1 MRKQINYTYFYRE
14 EFKMA
19 RDFDNLDTFPKILR
33 DNALTFKDKPSIR
46 EKEYGVWQVITWGD
60 FYNKALVLA
69 KGFHSSGLKRG
80 DKLAII
86 GDNRPNLYIS
96 IAAAQI
102 LGAVPVP
109 CYQDSVAD
117 EIQYILDHAEVKIA
131 VVENQEQVDK
141 LLEIKDRLP
150 ILKNIFYADPR
161 GLEQY
166 NEKEIFSLDVL
177 LNNEQA
183 ISLDLD
189 EEINKTSKDDIS
201 IMLYTSGTT
210 GRPKGVL
217 LSYNNII
224 SLSSV
229 ACEIENTSPDDEVVA
244 YLPMAWVGD
253 NIFCVA
259 QSYIAGFCINCPE
272 SRETLTIDMRE
283 IGPTYYFAPP
293 RVWEAMLTQLM
304 VRMQDASQV
313 KLWVFNFFMSI
324 AKKWGNLILDKK
336 RVPITAR
343 ILYGLGYFF
352 IYGPLKNNLG
362 LTRVRMAYTAGEAMG
377 PDTFL
382 FYRSL
387 GINLKVLYGQTEA
400 TVFVS
405 LHRDGD
411 VDPNTVGPAFPGV
424 DIKISNGE
432 VFYKGP
438 GVFKGY
444 YKNEEATKE
453 TIDKDGWVKT
463 GDAGVIDNNGHLKII
478 DRAKDV
484 GKLNSGKMFAPKY
497 IENKL
502 KFCGI
507 IKEAVAFGDNKDY
520 VTCFVNIDLEAV
532 ASWAERNNVAYSG
545 YIDLAGQPAIYDL
558 ISKEIDKV
566 NKDLSQDPELYD
578 SQIKR
583 FLILH
588 KELDADD
595 GELTRTNKVRRSLI
609 SDRYGELV
617 NAFYNNKD
625 HCFIE
630 TEVTFEDGKKGSIS
644 ADLKIQD
651 MNVYDLK
658 DKVA

>member
-1 MRKQINYTYFYRE
+1 MS
-14 EFKMA
+14 
-19 RDFDNLDTFPKILR
+19 RDFNNLDTFPKILR
-33 DNALTFKDKPSIR
+33 NNALIYKGKPSVR
-46 EKEYGVWQVITWGD
+46 EKEYGIWQTLTWD
-60 FYNKALVLA
+60 VFYKRALILA
-69 KGFHSSGLKRG
+69 KGLKETGLKRG
-80 DKLAII
+80 EKIAII
-86 GDNRPNLYIS
+86 GDNRPNLYLS

-117 EIQYILDHAEVKIA
+117 ELQYILEHAEVKIA
-131 VVENQEQVDK
+131 IVENQEQVDK
-141 LLEIKDRLP
+141 LLEIKEKLP
-150 ILKNIFYADPR
+150 LLKSIFYDDPR
-161 GLEQY
+161 GLENYQ
-166 NEKEIFSLDVL
+166 KTDVL
-177 LNNEQA
+177 ALDNILN
-183 ISLDLD
+183 LDHKADVSLD
-189 EEINKTSKDDIS
+189 EEIDATAKDDIS

-217 LSYNNII
+217 LSYYNII
-224 SLSSV
+224 SVTSV
-229 ACEIENTSPDDEVVA
+229 ACELENTSPDDEVVA

-259 QSYIAGFCINCPE
+259 QSYISGFCINCPE
-272 SRETLTIDMRE
+272 SRDTLIIDMRE

-293 RVWEAMLTQLM
+293 RVWEGMLTQLM
-304 VRMQDASQV
+304 VRMQDAARI
-313 KLWVFNFFMSI
+313 KLWAFNYFMNV
-324 AKKWGNLILDKK
+324 AKKWGNDILDNKK
-336 RVPITAR
+336 VPLFYR
-343 ILYGLGYFF
+343 FLYGLGYFLV
-352 IYGPLKNNLG
+352 YGPLKNNLG
-362 LTRVRMAYTAGEAMG
+362 LTRVRIAYTAGEAMG

-400 TVFVS
+400 SVFVS

-411 VDPNTVGPAFPGV
+411 VDPKTVGPVFPGV
-424 DIKISNGE
+424 DIKIEDGE
-432 VFYKGP
+432 VLYKGP

-444 YKNEEATKE
+444 YKNEQATKE
-453 TIDKDGWVKT
+453 TIDNKGWVKT

-497 IENKL
+497 LENKL

-507 IKEAVAFGDNKDY
+507 IKEAVAFGDNKDF
-520 VTCFVNIDLEAV
+520 VSCFINIDLEAV
-532 ASWAERNNVAYSG
+532 ASWAERNNIAYSG
-545 YIDLAGQPAIYDL
+545 YIDLAGQDTVYDL

-566 NKDLSQDPELYD
+566 NEDLAEDEELSD

-595 GELTRTNKVRRSLI
+595 GELTRTNKVRRNLI
-609 SDRYGELV
+609 SERYGKLV
-617 NAFYNNKD
+617 DALYSAED
-625 HCFIE
+625 HCYIE
-630 TEVTFEDGKKGSIS
+630 TEVTFEDGRKGSIS

-651 MNVYDLK
+651 MKIIDLK

>member
-1 MRKQINYTYFYRE
+1 MT
-14 EFKMA
+14 
-19 RDFDNLDTFPKILR
+19 RDFVALDTFPKILR
-33 DNALTFKDKPSIR
+33 NNAEVFKGRPSIR
-46 EKEYGVWQVITWGD
+46 EKEYGIWQITTWD
-60 FYNKALVLA
+60 AFYNRALLLA
-69 KGFHSSGLKRG
+69 EGFYASGLRRG
-80 DKLAII
+80 DKIAII
-86 GDNRPNLYIS
+86 GDNRPNLYLS
-96 IAAAQI
+96 IASAQI
-102 LGAVPVP
+102 LGAIPVP
-109 CYQDSVAD
+109 CYQDSVAS
-117 EIQYILDHAEVKIA
+117 EIEYILEHAEAKLAI
-131 VVENQEQVDK
+131 VENQEQVDK
-141 LLEIKDRLP
+141 LLEIKEKLP
-150 ILKNIFYADPR
+150 LLKNIFYDDPR
-161 GLEQY
+161 GLEKY
-166 NEKEIFSLDVL
+166 DVKEICSLDVIL
-177 LNNEQA
+177 DKNRDMN
-183 ISLDLD
+183 IDLD
-189 EEINKTSKDDIS
+189 KEINKTSKDDIS

-217 LSYNNII
+217 LSYNNIV
-224 SLSSV
+224 SV
-229 ACEIENTSPDDEVVA
+229 TSIACEIEKTGPDDEVVA

-259 QSYIAGFCINCPE
+259 QSYISGFCINCPE
-272 SRETLTIDMRE
+272 SRETLTLDMRE

-293 RVWEAMLTQLM
+293 RVWEGMLTQLM
-304 VRMQDASQV
+304 VRMQDASKV
-313 KLWVFNFFMSI
+313 KLWAFNFFMKI
-324 AKKWGNLILDKK
+324 AKKWGNPILDKK
-336 RVPITAR
+336 NVPILAR
-343 ILYGLGYFF
+343 ALYGLGYFL

-424 DIKISNGE
+424 DIKIADGE
-432 VFYKGP
+432 VFYKGS

-444 YKNEEATKE
+444 YKNEDATKE
-453 TIDKDGWVKT
+453 TIDKEGWVKT

-484 GKLNSGKMFAPKY
+484 GKLNSGNMFAPKY

-507 IKEAVAFGDNKDY
+507 IKEAVAFGDNKDF

-545 YIDLAGQPAIYDL
+545 YIDLAGQSSVYDL
-558 ISKEIDKV
+558 IAMEIDKV
-566 NKDLSQDPELYD
+566 NRDLSQDTELND

-595 GELTRTNKVRRSLI
+595 GELTRTNKVRRGLI
-609 SDRYGELV
+609 SERYCMLV
-617 NAFYNNKD
+617 DAFYNNKN

-630 TEVTFEDGKKGSIS
+630 TEVTFEDGRKGAIS
-644 ADLKIQD
+644 ADLKIKD
-651 MNVYDLK
+651 MNIYDLR
-658 DKVA
+658 DQVA

>member
-1 MRKQINYTYFYRE
+1 MP
-14 EFKMA
+14 
-19 RDFDNLDTFPKILR
+19 RDYISLDTFPKILR
-33 DNALTFKDKPSIR
+33 DNSHVYKGKPSIR
-46 EKEYGVWQVITWGD
+46 EKEYGIWQPISWD
-60 FYNKALVLA
+60 NFFNKALLLA
-69 KGFHSSGLKRG
+69 DGFRKKGLKRT
-80 DKLAII
+80 DKIAII
-86 GDNRPNLYIS
+86 GDNRPNLYLS

-117 EIQYILDHAEVKIA
+117 EIQYILEHAEVKIA
-131 VVENQEQVDK
+131 IVENQEQVDK
-141 LLEIKDRLP
+141 LLEIKKRLP
-150 ILKNIFYADPR
+150 LLNSIFYDDPR
-161 GLEQY
+161 GLEKY
-166 NEKEIFSLDVL
+166 NEKEVSSLAVI
-177 LNNEQA
+177 LNNKESTN
-183 ISLDLD
+183 INLD
-189 EEINKTSKDDIS
+189 EEINKTSKDDIA

-217 LSYNNII
+217 LSYYNII
-224 SLSSV
+224 SVTSV
-229 ACEIENTSPDDEVVA
+229 ACELEKTTFNDEVVA

-259 QSYIAGFCINCPE
+259 QSYISGFCINCPE
-272 SRETLTIDMRE
+272 SRDTLTIDMRE

-293 RVWEAMLTQLM
+293 RVWEGMLTQLM
-304 VRMQDASQV
+304 VRMQDASKI
-313 KLWVFNFFMSI
+313 KLWIFNYFMKI
-324 AKKWGNLILDKK
+324 AKKWGNAILDNKN
-336 RVPITAR
+336 VPITSR
-343 ILYGLGYFF
+343 LLYGLGYFLV
-352 IYGPLKNNLG
+352 YGPLKNNLG

-411 VDPNTVGPAFPGV
+411 VDPNTVGPVFPGV
-424 DIKISNGE
+424 DIKIEDGE

-444 YKNEEATKE
+444 YKNEAATKE
-453 TIDKDGWVKT
+453 TVDAKGWVKT
-463 GDAGVIDNNGHLKII
+463 GDAGVIDSNGHLKII

-497 IENKL
+497 LENKL

-507 IKEAVAFGDNKDY
+507 IKEAVAFGNNKDF

-532 ASWAERNNVAYSG
+532 ASWAERNNIAYSG
-545 YIDLAGQPAIYDL
+545 YIDLAAQPAIYDL

-609 SDRYGELV
+609 SDRYGKLV
-617 NAFYNNKD
+617 RALYNNEE

-630 TEVTFEDGKKGSIS
+630 TEVTFEDGRKGSIS

-651 MNVYDLK
+651 MDVYDLK

>member
-1 MRKQINYTYFYRE
+1 ML
-14 EFKMA
+14 
-19 RDFDNLDTFPKILR
+19 RDFNNLDTFPKILR
-33 DNALTFKDKPSIR
+33 NNALIYKGKPSVR
-46 EKEYGVWQVITWGD
+46 EKEYGIWQTLTWD
-60 FYNKALVLA
+60 VFYERALILA
-69 KGFHSSGLKRG
+69 KGLKNTGLKRG
-80 DKLAII
+80 EKIAII
-86 GDNRPNLYIS
+86 GDNRPNLYLS

-117 EIQYILDHAEVKIA
+117 ELQYILEHAEVKIA
-131 VVENQEQVDK
+131 IVENQEQVDK
-141 LLEIKDRLP
+141 LLEIKDKLP
-150 ILKNIFYADPR
+150 LLKSIFYDDPR
-161 GLEQY
+161 GLDNYQKTDALALDNILNLD
-166 NEKEIFSLDVL
+166 NEAD
-177 LNNEQA
+177 
-183 ISLDLD
+183 ISLDED
-189 EEINKTSKDDIS
+189 IDTTTKDDIS

-217 LSYNNII
+217 LSYYNII
-224 SLSSV
+224 SVTSV
-229 ACEIENTSPDDEVVA
+229 ACELENTSFNDEVVA

-259 QSYIAGFCINCPE
+259 QSYISGFCINCPE
-272 SRETLTIDMRE
+272 SRDTLTTDMRE

-293 RVWEAMLTQLM
+293 RVWEGMLTQLM
-304 VRMQDASQV
+304 VRMQDAAKI
-313 KLWVFNFFMSI
+313 KLWAFNYFMNI
-324 AKKWGNLILDKK
+324 AKKWGNDILDKK
-336 RVPITAR
+336 KVPLLSR
-343 ILYGLGYFF
+343 LLYALGYFF
-352 IYGPLKNNLG
+352 VYGPLKNNLG
-362 LTRVRMAYTAGEAMG
+362 LTRVRIAYTAGEAMG

-400 TVFVS
+400 SVFVS
-405 LHRDGD
+405 LHRNGD
-411 VDPNTVGPAFPGV
+411 VDPKTVGPVFPGV
-424 DIKISNGE
+424 DIKIKDGE

-453 TIDKDGWVKT
+453 TIDKNGWVKT
-463 GDAGVIDNNGHLKII
+463 GDAGVLDSNGHLKII

-497 IENKL
+497 LENKL

-507 IKEAVAFGDNKDY
+507 IKEAVAFGDNKDF
-520 VTCFVNIDLEAV
+520 VSCFINIDLEAV
-532 ASWAERNNVAYSG
+532 ASWAERNNIAYSG
-545 YIDLAGQPAIYDL
+545 YIDLAGQSSVYDL

-566 NKDLSQDPELYD
+566 NEDLAEDVELSD

-595 GELTRTNKVRRSLI
+595 GELTRTNKVRRNLI
-609 SDRYGELV
+609 SERYGKLV
-617 NAFYNNKD
+617 DALYSKED
-625 HCFIE
+625 HCYIE
-630 TEVTFEDGKKGSIS
+630 TEVTFEDGRKGSIS

-651 MNVYDLK
+651 MNIFRVK
-658 DKVA
+658 DRVA

>member
-1 MRKQINYTYFYRE
+1 MS
-14 EFKMA
+14 
-19 RDFDNLDTFPKILR
+19 RDFNKLDTFPKILR
-33 DNALTFKDKPSIR
+33 NNALIYKGKPSVR
-46 EKEYGVWQVITWGD
+46 EKEYGIWQTLTWD
-60 FYNKALVLA
+60 VFYERALILA
-69 KGFHSSGLKRG
+69 KGLKDTGLKRG
-80 DKLAII
+80 EKIAII
-86 GDNRPNLYIS
+86 GDNRPNLYLS

-117 EIQYILDHAEVKIA
+117 ELQYILEHAEVKIA
-131 VVENQEQVDK
+131 IVENQEQVDK
-141 LLEIKDRLP
+141 LIEIKDKLP
-150 ILKNIFYADPR
+150 LLKSIFYDDPR
-161 GLEQY
+161 GLENYQKTDTLALDNILNLD
-166 NEKEIFSLDVL
+166 NETD
-177 LNNEQA
+177 
-183 ISLDLD
+183 ISLDED
-189 EEINKTSKDDIS
+189 IDNTAKDDIS

-217 LSYNNII
+217 LSYYNII
-224 SLSSV
+224 SVTSV
-229 ACEIENTSPDDEVVA
+229 ACELENTSFNDEVVA

-259 QSYIAGFCINCPE
+259 QSYISGFCINCPE
-272 SRETLTIDMRE
+272 SRDTLTIDMRE

-293 RVWEAMLTQLM
+293 RVWEGMLTQLM
-304 VRMQDASQV
+304 VRMQDAAKI
-313 KLWVFNFFMSI
+313 KLWAFNYFMNI
-324 AKKWGNLILDKK
+324 AKKWGNDILDKK
-336 RVPITAR
+336 KVPLLSR
-343 ILYGLGYFF
+343 LLYGLGYFF
-352 IYGPLKNNLG
+352 VYGPLKNNLG
-362 LTRVRMAYTAGEAMG
+362 LTRVRIAYTAGEAMG

-400 TVFVS
+400 SVFVS
-405 LHRDGD
+405 LHRNGD
-411 VDPNTVGPAFPGV
+411 VDPKTVGPVFPGV
-424 DIKISNGE
+424 DIKIEDGE

-453 TIDKDGWVKT
+453 TIDKKGWVKT
-463 GDAGVIDNNGHLKII
+463 GDAGVLDSNGHLKII

-497 IENKL
+497 LENKL

-507 IKEAVAFGDNKDY
+507 IKEAVAFGDNKDF
-520 VTCFVNIDLEAV
+520 VSCFINIDLEAV
-532 ASWAERNNVAYSG
+532 ASWAERNNIAYSG
-545 YIDLAGQPAIYDL
+545 YIDLAGQSSVYDL

-566 NKDLSQDPELYD
+566 NEDLAEDAELSD

-595 GELTRTNKVRRSLI
+595 GELTRTNKVRRNLI
-609 SDRYGELV
+609 SERYGKLV
-617 NAFYNNKD
+617 DALYSKED
-625 HCFIE
+625 HCYIE
-630 TEVTFEDGKKGSIS
+630 TEVTFEDGRKGSIS

-651 MNVYDLK
+651 MNIIRVK

>member
-1 MRKQINYTYFYRE
+1 MP
-14 EFKMA
+14 
-19 RDFDNLDTFPKILR
+19 RDYISLDTFPKILR
-33 DNALTFKDKPSIR
+33 DNSHVYKGKPSIR
-46 EKEYGVWQVITWGD
+46 EKEYGIWQPISWD
-60 FYNKALVLA
+60 NFFNKALLLA
-69 KGFHSSGLKRG
+69 DGFRKKGLKRT
-80 DKLAII
+80 DKIAII
-86 GDNRPNLYIS
+86 GDNRPNLYLS

-117 EIQYILDHAEVKIA
+117 EIQYILEHAEVKIA
-131 VVENQEQVDK
+131 IVENQEQVDK
-141 LLEIKDRLP
+141 LLEIKNRLP
-150 ILKNIFYADPR
+150 LLNSIFYDDPR
-161 GLEQY
+161 GLEKY
-166 NEKEIFSLDVL
+166 NEKEVFSLAVI
-177 LNNEQA
+177 LNNKESTN
-183 ISLDLD
+183 INLD
-189 EEINKTSKDDIS
+189 EEINKTSKDDIA

-217 LSYNNII
+217 LSYYNII
-224 SLSSV
+224 SVTSV
-229 ACEIENTSPDDEVVA
+229 ACELEKTTFNDEVVA

-259 QSYIAGFCINCPE
+259 QSYISGFCINCPE
-272 SRETLTIDMRE
+272 SRDTLTIDMRE

-293 RVWEAMLTQLM
+293 RVWEGMLTQLM
-304 VRMQDASQV
+304 VRMQDAAKI
-313 KLWVFNFFMSI
+313 KLWIFNYFMKI
-324 AKKWGNLILDKK
+324 AKKWGNAILDNKN
-336 RVPITAR
+336 VPITSR
-343 ILYGLGYFF
+343 LLYGLGYFLV
-352 IYGPLKNNLG
+352 YGPLKNNLG

-411 VDPNTVGPAFPGV
+411 VDPNTVGPVFPGV
-424 DIKISNGE
+424 DIKIEDGE

-444 YKNEEATKE
+444 YKNEAATKE
-453 TIDKDGWVKT
+453 TVDAKGWVKT
-463 GDAGVIDNNGHLKII
+463 GDAGVIDSNGHLKII

-497 IENKL
+497 LENKL

-507 IKEAVAFGDNKDY
+507 IKEAVAFGNNKDF

-532 ASWAERNNVAYSG
+532 ASWAERNNIAYSG
-545 YIDLAGQPAIYDL
+545 YIDLAAQPAIYDL

-609 SDRYGELV
+609 SDRYGKLV
-617 NAFYNNKD
+617 KALYNNEE

-630 TEVTFEDGKKGSIS
+630 TEVTFEDGRKGSIS

-651 MNVYDLK
+651 MDVYDLK

>member
-1 MRKQINYTYFYRE
+1 MT
-14 EFKMA
+14 
-19 RDFDNLDTFPKILR
+19 RDFVALDTFPKILR
-33 DNALTFKDKPSIR
+33 DNAAIFKGRPSIR
-46 EKEYGVWQVITWGD
+46 EKEYGIWQITTWNNFFDKALLLAEG
-60 FYNKALVLA
+60 FYN
-69 KGFHSSGLKRG
+69 SGLRRG
-80 DKLAII
+80 DKIAII
-86 GDNRPNLYIS
+86 GDNRPNLYLA
-96 IAAAQI
+96 IASAQI
-102 LGAVPVP
+102 LGAIPVP

-117 EIQYILDHAEVKIA
+117 EIQYILEHAEAKLA

-141 LLEIKDRLP
+141 LLEIKEKLP
-150 ILKNIFYADPR
+150 LLKNIFYSDPR
-161 GLEQY
+161 GLEKY
-166 NEKEIFSLDVL
+166 NEKIVFSLETI
-177 LNNEQA
+177 LNNSKE
-183 ISLDLD
+183 IDVDLD
-189 EEINKTSKDDIS
+189 QEINKTSKDDIS

-224 SLSSV
+224 SVTSV
-229 ACEIENTSPDDEVVA
+229 ACEIEKTNPDDEVVA

-259 QSYIAGFCINCPE
+259 QSYISGFCINCPE
-272 SRETLTIDMRE
+272 SRDTLTLDMRE

-293 RVWEAMLTQLM
+293 RVWEGMLTQLM
-304 VRMQDASQV
+304 VRMQDASKV
-313 KLWVFNFFMSI
+313 KLWVFNFFMKT
-324 AKKWGNLILDKK
+324 AKKWGNLILDKEK
-336 RVPITAR
+336 VPFAAR
-343 ILYGLGYFF
+343 MLYGLGYFL

-424 DIKISNGE
+424 DIKITDGE

-453 TIDKDGWVKT
+453 TIDKEGWVKT
-463 GDAGVIDNNGHLKII
+463 GDAGVIDSNGHLKII

-484 GKLNSGKMFAPKY
+484 GKLNSGNMFAPKY

-507 IKEAVAFGDNKDY
+507 IKEAVAFGDNKDF
-520 VTCFVNIDLEAV
+520 VTCFINIDLEAV

-545 YIDLAGQPAIYDL
+545 YIDLAGQSTVYNL
-558 ISKEIDKV
+558 IASEIDKV
-566 NKDLSQDPELYD
+566 NRDLSQDTELND

-595 GELTRTNKVRRSLI
+595 GELTRTNKVRRGLI
-609 SDRYGELV
+609 SERYGMLV
-617 NAFYNNKD
+617 DAFYNKEN

-630 TEVTFEDGKKGSIS
+630 TEVTFEDGRKGSIS

-658 DKVA
+658 DQVA

>member
-1 MRKQINYTYFYRE
+1 ML
-14 EFKMA
+14 
-19 RDFDNLDTFPKILR
+19 RDFNNLDTFPKILR
-33 DNALTFKDKPSIR
+33 NNALIYKGKPSVR
-46 EKEYGVWQVITWGD
+46 EKEYGIWQTLTWD
-60 FYNKALVLA
+60 VFYKRALILA
-69 KGFHSSGLKRG
+69 KGLKNTGLKRG
-80 DKLAII
+80 EKIAII
-86 GDNRPNLYIS
+86 GDNRPNLYLS

-117 EIQYILDHAEVKIA
+117 ELQYILEHAEVKIA
-131 VVENQEQVDK
+131 IVENQEQVDK
-141 LLEIKDRLP
+141 LLEIKDKLP
-150 ILKNIFYADPR
+150 LLKSIFYDDPR
-161 GLEQY
+161 GLDNYQKTDALALDNILNLD
-166 NEKEIFSLDVL
+166 NEAD
-177 LNNEQA
+177 
-183 ISLDLD
+183 ISLDED
-189 EEINKTSKDDIS
+189 IDTTTKDDIS

-217 LSYNNII
+217 LSYYNII
-224 SLSSV
+224 SVTSV
-229 ACEIENTSPDDEVVA
+229 ACELENTSFNDEVVA

-259 QSYIAGFCINCPE
+259 QSYISGFCINCPE
-272 SRETLTIDMRE
+272 SRDTLTTDMRE

-293 RVWEAMLTQLM
+293 RVWEGMLTQLM
-304 VRMQDASQV
+304 VRMQDAAKI
-313 KLWVFNFFMSI
+313 KLWAFNYFMNI
-324 AKKWGNLILDKK
+324 AKKWGNDILDKK
-336 RVPITAR
+336 KVPLLSR
-343 ILYGLGYFF
+343 LLYALGYFF
-352 IYGPLKNNLG
+352 VYGPLKNNLG
-362 LTRVRMAYTAGEAMG
+362 LTRVRIAYTAGEAMG

-400 TVFVS
+400 SVFVS
-405 LHRDGD
+405 LHRNGD
-411 VDPNTVGPAFPGV
+411 VDPKTVGPVFPGV
-424 DIKISNGE
+424 DIKIKDGE

-453 TIDKDGWVKT
+453 TIDKNGWVKT
-463 GDAGVIDNNGHLKII
+463 GDAGVLDSNGHLKII

-497 IENKL
+497 LENKL

-507 IKEAVAFGDNKDY
+507 IKEAVAFGDNKDF
-520 VTCFVNIDLEAV
+520 VSCFINIDLEAV
-532 ASWAERNNVAYSG
+532 ASWAERNNIAYSG
-545 YIDLAGQPAIYDL
+545 YIDLAGQSSVYDL

-566 NKDLSQDPELYD
+566 NEDLAEDSELSD

-595 GELTRTNKVRRSLI
+595 GELTRTNKVRRNLI
-609 SDRYGELV
+609 SERYGKLV
-617 NAFYNNKD
+617 DALYSKED
-625 HCFIE
+625 HCYIE
-630 TEVTFEDGKKGSIS
+630 TEVTFEDGRKGSIS

-651 MNVYDLK
+651 MNIIRVK

>member
-1 MRKQINYTYFYRE
+1 MT
-14 EFKMA
+14 
-19 RDFDNLDTFPKILR
+19 RDFIALDTFPKILR
-33 DNALTFKDKPSIR
+33 DNAAIFKGRPSIR
-46 EKEYGVWQVITWGD
+46 EKEYGIWQITTWNNFYDRALLLAEG
-60 FYNKALVLA
+60 FYNN
-69 KGFHSSGLKRG
+69 GLRRG
-80 DKLAII
+80 DKIAII
-86 GDNRPNLYIS
+86 GDNRPNLYLA
-96 IAAAQI
+96 IASAQI
-102 LGAVPVP
+102 LGAIPVP

-117 EIQYILDHAEVKIA
+117 EIQYILEHAEAKLA

-141 LLEIKDRLP
+141 LLEIKERLP
-150 ILKNIFYADPR
+150 LLKNIFYSDPR
-161 GLEQY
+161 GLEKY
-166 NEKEIFSLDVL
+166 NEKTVFALETI
-177 LNNEQA
+177 LNKSKK
-183 ISLDLD
+183 IDIDLD
-189 EEINKTSKDDIS
+189 QEINKTSKDDIS

-224 SLSSV
+224 SVTSV
-229 ACEIENTSPDDEVVA
+229 ACEIEKTNPDDEVVA

-259 QSYIAGFCINCPE
+259 QSYISGFCINCPE
-272 SRETLTIDMRE
+272 SRETLTLDMRE

-293 RVWEAMLTQLM
+293 RVWEGMLTQLM
-304 VRMQDASQV
+304 VRMQDASKV
-313 KLWVFNFFMSI
+313 KLWAFNFFMKT
-324 AKKWGNLILDKK
+324 AKKWGNLILDKEK
-336 RVPITAR
+336 VPFSAR
-343 ILYGLGYFF
+343 MLYGLGYLL

-424 DIKISNGE
+424 DIKITDGE

-453 TIDKDGWVKT
+453 TIDKEGWVKT
-463 GDAGVIDNNGHLKII
+463 GDAGVIDSNGHLKII

-507 IKEAVAFGDNKDY
+507 IKEAVAFGDNKDF
-520 VTCFVNIDLEAV
+520 VTCFINIDLEAV

-545 YIDLAGQPAIYDL
+545 YIDLAGQSTVYNL
-558 ISKEIDKV
+558 IASEIDKV
-566 NKDLSQDPELYD
+566 NRDLSQDTELND

-595 GELTRTNKVRRSLI
+595 GELTRTNKVRRGLI
-609 SDRYGELV
+609 SERYGMLV
-617 NAFYNNKD
+617 DAFYNKEN

-630 TEVTFEDGKKGSIS
+630 TEVTFEDGRKGSIS

-658 DKVA
+658 DQVA

>member
-1 MRKQINYTYFYRE
+1 MS
-14 EFKMA
+14 
-19 RDFDNLDTFPKILR
+19 RDFNKLDTFPKILR
-33 DNALTFKDKPSIR
+33 NNALIYKGKPSVR
-46 EKEYGVWQVITWGD
+46 EKEYGIWQTLTWD
-60 FYNKALVLA
+60 VFYKRALILA
-69 KGFHSSGLKRG
+69 KGLKDTGLKRG
-80 DKLAII
+80 EKLAII
-86 GDNRPNLYIS
+86 GDNRPNLYLS

-117 EIQYILDHAEVKIA
+117 ELQYILEHAEVKIA
-131 VVENQEQVDK
+131 IVENQEQVDK
-141 LLEIKDRLP
+141 LIEIKDKLP
-150 ILKNIFYADPR
+150 LLKSIFYDDPR
-161 GLEQY
+161 GLENYQKTDTSALDNILNLD
-166 NEKEIFSLDVL
+166 NETD
-177 LNNEQA
+177 
-183 ISLDLD
+183 ISLDED
-189 EEINKTSKDDIS
+189 IDNTAKDDIS

-217 LSYNNII
+217 LSYYNII
-224 SLSSV
+224 SVTSV
-229 ACEIENTSPDDEVVA
+229 ACELENTSFNDEVVA

-259 QSYIAGFCINCPE
+259 QSYISGFCINCPE
-272 SRETLTIDMRE
+272 SRDTLTIDMRE

-293 RVWEAMLTQLM
+293 RVWEGMLTQLM
-304 VRMQDASQV
+304 VRMQDAAKI
-313 KLWVFNFFMSI
+313 KLWAFNYFMNI
-324 AKKWGNLILDKK
+324 AKKWGNDILDKK
-336 RVPITAR
+336 KIPLLPR

-352 IYGPLKNNLG
+352 VYGPLKNNLG
-362 LTRVRMAYTAGEAMG
+362 LTRVRIAYTAGEAMG

-400 TVFVS
+400 SVFVS
-405 LHRDGD
+405 LHRNGD
-411 VDPNTVGPAFPGV
+411 VDPKTVGPVFPGV
-424 DIKISNGE
+424 DIKIEDGE

-453 TIDKDGWVKT
+453 TIDKKGWVKT
-463 GDAGVIDNNGHLKII
+463 GDAGVLDSNGHLKII

-497 IENKL
+497 LENKL

-507 IKEAVAFGDNKDY
+507 IKEAVAFGDNKDF
-520 VTCFVNIDLEAV
+520 VSCFINIDLEAV
-532 ASWAERNNVAYSG
+532 ASWAERNNIAYSG
-545 YIDLAGQPAIYDL
+545 YIDLAGQSSVYDL

-566 NKDLSQDPELYD
+566 NEDLAEDAELSD

-595 GELTRTNKVRRSLI
+595 GELTRTNKVRRNLI
-609 SDRYGELV
+609 SERYGKLV
-617 NAFYNNKD
+617 DALYSKEN
-625 HCFIE
+625 HCYIE
-630 TEVTFEDGKKGSIS
+630 TEVTFEDGRKGSIS

-651 MNVYDLK
+651 MNIIRVK

>member
-1 MRKQINYTYFYRE
+1 ML
-14 EFKMA
+14 
-19 RDFDNLDTFPKILR
+19 RDFNNLDTFPKILR
-33 DNALTFKDKPSIR
+33 NNALIYKGKPSVR
-46 EKEYGVWQVITWGD
+46 EKEFGIWQTLTWD
-60 FYNKALVLA
+60 VFYKRALILA
-69 KGFHSSGLKRG
+69 KGLKNTGLKRG
-80 DKLAII
+80 EKIAII
-86 GDNRPNLYIS
+86 GDNRPNLYLS

-117 EIQYILDHAEVKIA
+117 ELQYILEHAEVKIA
-131 VVENQEQVDK
+131 IVENQEQVDK
-141 LLEIKDRLP
+141 LLEIKDKLP
-150 ILKNIFYADPR
+150 LLKSIFYDDPR
-161 GLEQY
+161 GLDNYQ
-166 NEKEIFSLDVL
+166 KTDALALDNI
-177 LNNEQA
+177 LNLDIEA
-183 ISLDLD
+183 DISLDED
-189 EEINKTSKDDIS
+189 IDATSKEDIS

-217 LSYNNII
+217 LSYYNII
-224 SLSSV
+224 SVTSV
-229 ACEIENTSPDDEVVA
+229 ACELENTSFNDEVVA

-259 QSYIAGFCINCPE
+259 QSYISGFCINCPE
-272 SRETLTIDMRE
+272 SRDTLTTDMRE

-293 RVWEAMLTQLM
+293 RVWEGMLTQLM
-304 VRMQDASQV
+304 VRMQDAAKI
-313 KLWVFNFFMSI
+313 KLWAFNYFMNI
-324 AKKWGNLILDKK
+324 AKKWGNDILDKK
-336 RVPITAR
+336 KVPLLSR
-343 ILYGLGYFF
+343 LLYALGYFF
-352 IYGPLKNNLG
+352 VYGPLKNNLG
-362 LTRVRMAYTAGEAMG
+362 LTRVRIAYTAGEAMG

-400 TVFVS
+400 SVFVS
-405 LHRDGD
+405 LHRNGD
-411 VDPNTVGPAFPGV
+411 VDPKTVGPVFPGV
-424 DIKISNGE
+424 DIKIEDGE

-453 TIDKDGWVKT
+453 TIDKNGWVKT
-463 GDAGVIDNNGHLKII
+463 GDAGVLDSNGHLKII

-497 IENKL
+497 LENKL

-507 IKEAVAFGDNKDY
+507 IKEAVAFGDNKDF
-520 VTCFVNIDLEAV
+520 VSCFINIDLEAV
-532 ASWAERNNVAYSG
+532 ASWAERNNIAYSG
-545 YIDLAGQPAIYDL
+545 YIDLAGQSSVYDL

-566 NKDLSQDPELYD
+566 NEDLAEDAELSD

-595 GELTRTNKVRRSLI
+595 GELTRTNKVRRNLI
-609 SDRYGELV
+609 SDRYGKLV
-617 NAFYNNKD
+617 DALYSKED
-625 HCFIE
+625 HCYIE
-630 TEVTFEDGKKGSIS
+630 TEVTFEDGRKGSIS
-644 ADLKIQD
+644 ADLKIRD
-651 MNVYDLK
+651 MTVVRVK

>member
-1 MRKQINYTYFYRE
+1 MN
-14 EFKMA
+14 
-19 RDFDNLDTFPKILR
+19 RDFVALDTFPKILR
-33 DNALTFKDKPSIR
+33 DNAKVFKGRPSVR
-46 EKEYGVWQVITWGD
+46 EKEYGIWQITTWD
-60 FYNKALVLA
+60 EFYNKALLLA
-69 KGFHSSGLKRG
+69 KGFYASGLRRG
-80 DKLAII
+80 DKIAII
-86 GDNRPNLYIS
+86 GDNRPSLYLS
-96 IAAAQI
+96 IASAQI
-102 LGAVPVP
+102 LGAIPVP
-109 CYQDSVAD
+109 CYQDSVAS
-117 EIQYILDHAEVKIA
+117 EIQYILEHAEAKLA

-141 LLEIKDRLP
+141 LFEIKEKLP
-150 ILKNIFYADPR
+150 LLKTIFYDDPR
-161 GLEQY
+161 GLEKY
-166 NEKEIFSLDVL
+166 DEKEIFSLG
-177 LNNEQA
+177 A
-183 ISLDLD
+183 ILDKDMEINLDLD
-189 EEINKTSKDDIS
+189 QEIDKTAKDDIS

-217 LSYNNII
+217 LSYNNIV
-224 SLSSV
+224 SVTSV
-229 ACEIENTSPDDEVVA
+229 ACEMEKTTPNDEVVA

-272 SRETLTIDMRE
+272 SRETLNLDMRE

-293 RVWEAMLTQLM
+293 RVWEGMLTQLM
-304 VRMQDASQV
+304 VRMQDASKI
-313 KLWVFNFFMSI
+313 KLWAFNYFMNI
-324 AKKWGNLILDKK
+324 AKKWGNPILDKK
-336 RVPITAR
+336 SVPITAR
-343 ILYGLGYFF
+343 VLYGLGYFL

-362 LTRVRMAYTAGEAMG
+362 LTRVRIAYTAGEAMG

-424 DIKISNGE
+424 DIKIADGE

-444 YKNEEATKE
+444 YKNEDATKE
-453 TIDKDGWVKT
+453 TIDKEGWVRT

-484 GKLNSGKMFAPKY
+484 GKLNSGNMFAPKY

-502 KFCGI
+502 KFSGI
-507 IKEAVAFGDNKDY
+507 IKEAVAFGDKKGF
-520 VTCFVNIDLEAV
+520 VTCFINIDLEAV

-545 YIDLAGQPAIYDL
+545 YIDLTGQLSVYDL
-558 ISKEIDKV
+558 IAKEIDKV
-566 NKDLSQDPELYD
+566 NRDLSKDTELND

-595 GELTRTNKVRRSLI
+595 GELTRTNKVRRGLI
-609 SDRYGELV
+609 SERYGVLV
-617 NAFYNNKD
+617 DAFYNNKNN
-625 HCFIE
+625 CFIE
-630 TEVTFEDGKKGSIS
+630 TEVTFEDGRKGSIS
-644 ADLKIQD
+644 ADLKIKD
-651 MNVYDLK
+651 MDIYDLK
-658 DKVA
+658 DQVT

>member
-1 MRKQINYTYFYRE
+1 MK
-14 EFKMA
+14 
-19 RDFDNLDTFPKILR
+19 RDFVALDTFPKILKN
-33 DNALTFKDKPSIR
+33 NAEIFKGRPSIR
-46 EKEYGVWQVITWGD
+46 EKEYGIWQTTTWD
-60 FYNKALVLA
+60 AFYNSALLLA
-69 KGFHSSGLKRG
+69 EGFYDSGLRRG
-80 DKLAII
+80 DKIAII
-86 GDNRPNLYIS
+86 GDNRPNLYLS
-96 IAAAQI
+96 IASAQI
-102 LGAVPVP
+102 LGAIPVP
-109 CYQDSVAD
+109 CYQDSVAS
-117 EIQYILDHAEVKIA
+117 EIEYILEHAEAKLAI
-131 VVENQEQVDK
+131 VENQEQVDK
-141 LLEIKDRLP
+141 LLEIKEKLP
-150 ILKNIFYADPR
+150 LLKNIFYDDPR
-161 GLEQY
+161 GLEKY
-166 NEKEIFSLDVL
+166 DVKEICSLDIIL
-177 LNNEQA
+177 DKNREMN
-183 ISLDLD
+183 IDLD
-189 EEINKTSKDDIS
+189 KEINKTSKDDIS

-217 LSYNNII
+217 LSYNNIV
-224 SLSSV
+224 SV
-229 ACEIENTSPDDEVVA
+229 TSIACEIEKTGPDDEVVA

-259 QSYIAGFCINCPE
+259 QSYISGFCINCPE
-272 SRETLTIDMRE
+272 SRDTLTLDMRE

-293 RVWEAMLTQLM
+293 RVWEGMHTQLM
-304 VRMQDASQV
+304 VRMQDASKV
-313 KLWVFNFFMSI
+313 KLWAFNFFMKV
-324 AKKWGNLILDKK
+324 AKKWGNPILDKK
-336 RVPITAR
+336 NVPILAR
-343 ILYGLGYFF
+343 ALYGLGYFL

-424 DIKISNGE
+424 DIKVTDGE
-432 VFYKGP
+432 VFYKGS

-444 YKNEEATKE
+444 YKNEDATKE
-453 TIDKDGWVKT
+453 TIDKEGWVKT

-484 GKLNSGKMFAPKY
+484 GKLNSGNMFAPKY

-507 IKEAVAFGDNKDY
+507 IKEAVAFGDNKDF
-520 VTCFVNIDLEAV
+520 VTCFVNIDLDAV

-545 YIDLAGQPAIYDL
+545 YIDLAGQSSVYDL
-558 ISKEIDKV
+558 IAMEIDKV
-566 NKDLSQDPELYD
+566 NRDLSQDTELND

-595 GELTRTNKVRRSLI
+595 GELTRTNKVRRGLI
-609 SDRYGELV
+609 SERYCMLV
-617 NAFYNNKD
+617 DAFYNNKNN
-625 HCFIE
+625 CFIE
-630 TEVTFEDGKKGSIS
+630 TEVTFEDGRKGSIS
-644 ADLKIQD
+644 ADLKIKD
-651 MNVYDLK
+651 MNIYDLR
-658 DKVA
+658 DQVA

>member
-1 MRKQINYTYFYRE
+1 MS
-14 EFKMA
+14 
-19 RDFDNLDTFPKILR
+19 RDFNNLDTFPKILR
-33 DNALTFKDKPSIR
+33 NNALIYKGKPSVR
-46 EKEYGVWQVITWGD
+46 EKEYGIWQTLTWD
-60 FYNKALVLA
+60 VFYKRALILA
-69 KGFHSSGLKRG
+69 KGLKDTGLKRG
-80 DKLAII
+80 EKIAII
-86 GDNRPNLYIS
+86 GDNRPNLYLS

-117 EIQYILDHAEVKIA
+117 ELQYILEHAEVKIA
-131 VVENQEQVDK
+131 IVENQEQVDK
-141 LLEIKDRLP
+141 LIEIKEKLP
-150 ILKNIFYADPR
+150 ILKSIFFDDPR
-161 GLEQY
+161 GLENYQ
-166 NEKEIFSLDVL
+166 KTDALALDNI
-177 LNNEQA
+177 LNLDHESY
-183 ISLDLD
+183 ISLD
-189 EEINKTSKDDIS
+189 EEIDTTAKDDIS

-217 LSYNNII
+217 LSYYNII
-224 SLSSV
+224 SVTSV
-229 ACEIENTSPDDEVVA
+229 ACELENTSPNDEVVA

-259 QSYIAGFCINCPE
+259 QSYISGFCINCPE
-272 SRETLTIDMRE
+272 SRDTLTIDMRE

-293 RVWEAMLTQLM
+293 RVWEGMLTQLM
-304 VRMQDASQV
+304 VRMQDAAKI
-313 KLWVFNFFMSI
+313 KLWAFNYFMNI
-324 AKKWGNLILDKK
+324 AKKWGNDILDKK
-336 RVPITAR
+336 KVPLLSR
-343 ILYGLGYFF
+343 LLYGLGYLFV
-352 IYGPLKNNLG
+352 YGPLKNNLG
-362 LTRVRMAYTAGEAMG
+362 LTRVRIAYTAGEAMG

-400 TVFVS
+400 SVFVS

-411 VDPNTVGPAFPGV
+411 VDPKTVGPVFPGV
-424 DIKISNGE
+424 DLKIEDGE

-453 TIDKDGWVKT
+453 TIDKKGWVKT
-463 GDAGVIDNNGHLKII
+463 GDAGVLDSNGHLKII

-497 IENKL
+497 LENKL

-507 IKEAVAFGDNKDY
+507 IKEAVAFGDNKDF
-520 VTCFVNIDLEAV
+520 VSCFINIDLEAV
-532 ASWAERNNVAYSG
+532 ASWAERNNIAYSG
-545 YIDLAGQPAIYDL
+545 YIDLAGQSSVYDL

-566 NKDLSQDPELYD
+566 NEDLAEDMELSD

-595 GELTRTNKVRRSLI
+595 GELTRTNKVRRNLI
-609 SDRYGELV
+609 SERYGKLV
-617 NAFYNNKD
+617 DALYSKED
-625 HCFIE
+625 HCYIE
-630 TEVTFEDGKKGSIS
+630 TEVTFEDGRKGSIS

-651 MNVYDLK
+651 MNVISVK
-658 DKVA
+658 DRVA

>member
-1 MRKQINYTYFYRE
+1 MT
-14 EFKMA
+14 
-19 RDFDNLDTFPKILR
+19 RDFVALDTFPKILR
-33 DNALTFKDKPSIR
+33 DNAAIFKGRPSIR
-46 EKEYGVWQVITWGD
+46 EKEYGIWQITTWNNFFDKALLLAEG
-60 FYNKALVLA
+60 FYN
-69 KGFHSSGLKRG
+69 SGLRRG
-80 DKLAII
+80 DKIAII
-86 GDNRPNLYIS
+86 GDNRPNLYLA
-96 IAAAQI
+96 IASAQI
-102 LGAVPVP
+102 LGAIPVP

-117 EIQYILDHAEVKIA
+117 EIQYILEHAEAKLA

-141 LLEIKDRLP
+141 LLEIKEKLP
-150 ILKNIFYADPR
+150 LLKNIFYSDPR
-161 GLEQY
+161 GLEKY
-166 NEKEIFSLDVL
+166 NEKIVFSLETILKNSKEIDV
-177 LNNEQA
+177 
-183 ISLDLD
+183 DLD
-189 EEINKTSKDDIS
+189 QEINKTSKDDIS

-224 SLSSV
+224 SVTSV
-229 ACEIENTSPDDEVVA
+229 ACEIEKTNPDDEVVA

-259 QSYIAGFCINCPE
+259 QSYISGFCINCPE
-272 SRETLTIDMRE
+272 SRDTLTLDMRE

-293 RVWEAMLTQLM
+293 RVWEGMLTQLM
-304 VRMQDASQV
+304 VRMQDASKV
-313 KLWVFNFFMSI
+313 KLWVFNFFMKT
-324 AKKWGNLILDKK
+324 AKKWGNLILDKEK
-336 RVPITAR
+336 VPFSAR
-343 ILYGLGYFF
+343 ILYGLGYFL

-424 DIKISNGE
+424 DIKITDGE

-453 TIDKDGWVKT
+453 TIDKEGWVKT
-463 GDAGVIDNNGHLKII
+463 GDAGVIDSNGHLKII

-484 GKLNSGKMFAPKY
+484 GKLNSGNMFAPKY

-507 IKEAVAFGDNKDY
+507 IKEAVAFGDNKDF
-520 VTCFVNIDLEAV
+520 VTCFINIDLEAV

-545 YIDLAGQPAIYDL
+545 YIDLAGQSTVYNL
-558 ISKEIDKV
+558 IASEIDKV
-566 NKDLSQDPELYD
+566 NRDLSQDTELND

-595 GELTRTNKVRRSLI
+595 GELTRTNKVRRGLI
-609 SDRYGELV
+609 SERYGMLV
-617 NAFYNNKD
+617 DAFYNKEN

-630 TEVTFEDGKKGSIS
+630 TEVTFEDGRKGSIS

-658 DKVA
+658 DQVA

>member
-1 MRKQINYTYFYRE
+1 ML
-14 EFKMA
+14 
-19 RDFDNLDTFPKILR
+19 RDFNNLDTFPKILR
-33 DNALTFKDKPSIR
+33 NNALIYKGKPSVR
-46 EKEYGVWQVITWGD
+46 EKEYGIWQTLTWD
-60 FYNKALVLA
+60 VFYKRALILA
-69 KGFHSSGLKRG
+69 KGLKNTGLKRG
-80 DKLAII
+80 EKIAII
-86 GDNRPNLYIS
+86 GDNRPNLYLS

-117 EIQYILDHAEVKIA
+117 ELQYILEHAEVKIA
-131 VVENQEQVDK
+131 IVENQEQVDK
-141 LLEIKDRLP
+141 LLEIKDKLP
-150 ILKNIFYADPR
+150 LLKSIFYDDPR
-161 GLEQY
+161 GLDNYQKTDALALDNILNLD
-166 NEKEIFSLDVL
+166 NEAD
-177 LNNEQA
+177 
-183 ISLDLD
+183 ISLDED
-189 EEINKTSKDDIS
+189 IDTTTKDDIS

-217 LSYNNII
+217 LSYYNII
-224 SLSSV
+224 SVTSV
-229 ACEIENTSPDDEVVA
+229 ACELENTSFNDEVVA

-259 QSYIAGFCINCPE
+259 QSYISGFCINCPE
-272 SRETLTIDMRE
+272 SRDTLTTDMRE

-293 RVWEAMLTQLM
+293 RVWEGMLTQLM
-304 VRMQDASQV
+304 VRMQDAAKI
-313 KLWVFNFFMSI
+313 KLWAFNYFMNI
-324 AKKWGNLILDKK
+324 AKKWGNDILDKK
-336 RVPITAR
+336 KVPLLSR
-343 ILYGLGYFF
+343 LLYALGYFF
-352 IYGPLKNNLG
+352 VYGPLKNNLG
-362 LTRVRMAYTAGEAMG
+362 LTRVRIAYTAGEAMG

-400 TVFVS
+400 SVFVS
-405 LHRDGD
+405 LHRNGD
-411 VDPNTVGPAFPGV
+411 VDPKTVGPVFPGV
-424 DIKISNGE
+424 DIKIKDGE

-453 TIDKDGWVKT
+453 TIDKNGWVKT
-463 GDAGVIDNNGHLKII
+463 GDAGVLDSNGHLKII

-497 IENKL
+497 LENKL

-507 IKEAVAFGDNKDY
+507 IKEAVAFGDNKDF
-520 VTCFVNIDLEAV
+520 VSCFINIDLEAV
-532 ASWAERNNVAYSG
+532 ASWAERNNIAYSG
-545 YIDLAGQPAIYDL
+545 YIDLAGQSSVYDL

-566 NKDLSQDPELYD
+566 NEDLAEDAELSD

-595 GELTRTNKVRRSLI
+595 GELTRTNKVRRNLI
-609 SDRYGELV
+609 SERYGKLV
-617 NAFYNNKD
+617 DALYSKED
-625 HCFIE
+625 HCYIE
-630 TEVTFEDGKKGSIS
+630 TEVTFEDGRKGSIS

-651 MNVYDLK
+651 MNIIRVK

>member
-1 MRKQINYTYFYRE
+1 MT
-14 EFKMA
+14 
-19 RDFDNLDTFPKILR
+19 RDFVALDTFPKILR
-33 DNALTFKDKPSIR
+33 DNAVIFKGRPSIR
-46 EKEYGVWQVITWGD
+46 EKEYGIWQITTWNNFFDKALLLAEG
-60 FYNKALVLA
+60 FYN
-69 KGFHSSGLKRG
+69 SGLRRG
-80 DKLAII
+80 DKIAII
-86 GDNRPNLYIS
+86 GDNRPNLYLA
-96 IAAAQI
+96 IASAQI
-102 LGAVPVP
+102 LGAIPVP

-117 EIQYILDHAEVKIA
+117 EIQYILEHAEAKLA

-141 LLEIKDRLP
+141 LLEIKEKLP
-150 ILKNIFYADPR
+150 LLKNIFYSDPR
-161 GLEQY
+161 GLEKY
-166 NEKEIFSLDVL
+166 NEKIVFSLETI
-177 LNNEQA
+177 LNNSKEIDVDFDQ
-183 ISLDLD
+183 
-189 EEINKTSKDDIS
+189 EINKTSKDDIS

-224 SLSSV
+224 SVTSV
-229 ACEIENTSPDDEVVA
+229 ACEIEKTNPDDEVVA

-259 QSYIAGFCINCPE
+259 QSYISGFCINCPE
-272 SRETLTIDMRE
+272 SRDTLTLDMRE

-293 RVWEAMLTQLM
+293 RVWEGMLTQLM
-304 VRMQDASQV
+304 VRMQDASKV
-313 KLWVFNFFMSI
+313 KLWVFNFFMKT
-324 AKKWGNLILDKK
+324 AKKWGNLILDKEK
-336 RVPITAR
+336 VPFAAR
-343 ILYGLGYFF
+343 MLYGLGYFL

-424 DIKISNGE
+424 DIKITDGE

-453 TIDKDGWVKT
+453 TIDKEGWVKT
-463 GDAGVIDNNGHLKII
+463 GDAGVIDSNGHLKII

-484 GKLNSGKMFAPKY
+484 GKLNSGNMFAPKY

-507 IKEAVAFGDNKDY
+507 IKEAVAFGDNKDF
-520 VTCFVNIDLEAV
+520 VTCFINIDLEAV

-545 YIDLAGQPAIYDL
+545 YIDLAGQSTVYNL
-558 ISKEIDKV
+558 IASEIDKV
-566 NKDLSQDPELYD
+566 NRDLSQDTELND

-595 GELTRTNKVRRSLI
+595 GELTRTNKVRRGLI
-609 SDRYGELV
+609 SERYGMLV
-617 NAFYNNKD
+617 DAFYNKEN

-630 TEVTFEDGKKGSIS
+630 TEVTFEDGRKGSIS

-658 DKVA
+658 DQVA

>member
-1 MRKQINYTYFYRE
+1 MS
-14 EFKMA
+14 
-19 RDFDNLDTFPKILR
+19 RDFNKLDTFPKILR
-33 DNALTFKDKPSIR
+33 NNALIYKGKPSVR
-46 EKEYGVWQVITWGD
+46 EKEYGIWQTLTWD
-60 FYNKALVLA
+60 VFYKRALILA
-69 KGFHSSGLKRG
+69 KGLKDTGLKRG
-80 DKLAII
+80 EKLAII
-86 GDNRPNLYIS
+86 GDNRPNLYLS

-117 EIQYILDHAEVKIA
+117 ELQYILEHAEVKIA
-131 VVENQEQVDK
+131 IVENQEQVDK
-141 LLEIKDRLP
+141 LLEIKDKLP
-150 ILKNIFYADPR
+150 LLKSIFYDDPR
-161 GLEQY
+161 GLENYQKTDTLALDNILNLD
-166 NEKEIFSLDVL
+166 NETD
-177 LNNEQA
+177 
-183 ISLDLD
+183 ISLDED
-189 EEINKTSKDDIS
+189 IDNTAKDDIS

-217 LSYNNII
+217 LSYYNII
-224 SLSSV
+224 SVTSV
-229 ACEIENTSPDDEVVA
+229 ACELENTSFNDEVVA

-259 QSYIAGFCINCPE
+259 QSYISGFCINCPE
-272 SRETLTIDMRE
+272 SRDTLTIDMRE

-293 RVWEAMLTQLM
+293 RVWEGMLTQLM
-304 VRMQDASQV
+304 VRMQDAAKI
-313 KLWVFNFFMSI
+313 KLWAFNYFMNI
-324 AKKWGNLILDKK
+324 AKKWGNDILDKK
-336 RVPITAR
+336 KVPLLYR
-343 ILYGLGYFF
+343 LLYGLGYFF
-352 IYGPLKNNLG
+352 VYGPLKNNLG
-362 LTRVRMAYTAGEAMG
+362 LTRVRIAYTAGEAMG

-400 TVFVS
+400 SVFVS
-405 LHRDGD
+405 LHRNGD
-411 VDPNTVGPAFPGV
+411 VDPKTVGPVFPGV
-424 DIKISNGE
+424 DIKIEDGE

-453 TIDKDGWVKT
+453 TIDKKGWVKT
-463 GDAGVIDNNGHLKII
+463 GDAGVLDSNGHLKII

-497 IENKL
+497 LENKL

-507 IKEAVAFGDNKDY
+507 IKEAVAFGDNKDF
-520 VTCFVNIDLEAV
+520 VSCFINIDLEAV
-532 ASWAERNNVAYSG
+532 ASWAERNNIAYSG
-545 YIDLAGQPAIYDL
+545 YIDLAGQSSVYDL
-558 ISKEIDKV
+558 ISNEIDKV
-566 NKDLSQDPELYD
+566 NEDLAEDAELSD

-595 GELTRTNKVRRSLI
+595 GELTRTNKVRRNLI
-609 SDRYGELV
+609 SERYGKLV
-617 NAFYNNKD
+617 DALYSKED
-625 HCFIE
+625 HCYIE
-630 TEVTFEDGKKGSIS
+630 TEVTFEDGRKGSIS

-651 MNVYDLK
+651 MNITRVK